1 MHMREQYTLESVT
14 NVLKNPTGTTALPSR
29 FFCALT
35 SHIDNLQILRHL
47 IVTHWT
53 HPDTMV
59 TIDDY
64 AHQVSPDNILYI
76 DYLRNPPF
84 NRKIDF
90 YRSKTDLRQHS
101 HLMMMIMPTFLL
113 PHILLLGLVQWLCLE
128 QWFSKQRTIFYV
140 MNNN

>member
-1 MHMREQYTLESVT
+1 MREQYTLEIVT
-14 NVLKNPTGTTALPSR
+14 NVLKNPTGTTALPNR

-76 DYLRNPPF
+76 DYLRNPPLIPQDRLLEIKDRLETAF
-84 NRKIDF
+84 ASYDDDYADI
-90 YRSKTDLRQHS
+90 
-101 HLMMMIMPTFLL
+101 PTAAYTFIGACAVV
-113 PHILLLGLVQWLCLE
+113 ILGAMVFQAVNPCLCE
-128 QWFSKQRTIFYV
+128 E
-140 MNNN
+140 